1 MNNVKDE
8 YQRKVVKLLEHI
20 IMERK
25 TTNSRASQIVT
36 SKVARLPSLGW
47 LELHGKPS
55 NIIVENFTT
64 SSSWLGLM
72 YAK

>member
-8 YQRKVVKLLEHI
+8 Y
-20 IMERK
+20 
-25 TTNSRASQIVT
+25 QIVT

-72 YAK
+72 YSK